1 MVGVDPSPVLSF
13 RGKPHVDART
23 GDIIFIAYRGLRF
36 IPCHVKRGAL
46 KRLAINS
53 VPTEEELLQVFID
66 HRKRIEGL
74 VEERVL
80 SGEISPVIND
90 LSNSP

>member
-1 MVGVDPSPVLSF
+1 MVSVDPSSVLNF
-13 RGKPHVDART
+13 RDKPHVDART
-23 GDIIFIAYRGLRF
+23 GDIILIAYRGLRF
-36 IPCHVKRGAL
+36 IPCRVKRGAL

-66 HRKRIEGL
+66 YRKRIERL

-80 SGEISPVIND
+80 SGELSPVISE

>member
-1 MVGVDPSPVLSF
+1 MVGVDPSSVLNF

-36 IPCHVKRGAL
+36 IPCRVKRGAL

-53 VPTEEELLQVFID
+53 VPTEEELLQS
-66 HRKRIEGL
+66 
-74 VEERVL
+74 L
-80 SGEISPVIND
+80 SIIASGS
-90 LSNSP
+90 SGSWKSGY